1 MCFISSLMVL
11 KADGAS
17 EPPGELLEIQIPGP
31 QPTSHK
37 LEPIGIEAMDLCLK
51 DNNKHSRIFYC
62 KIRLKNPDIHPSVC
76 SLSLS
81 HIVFKSCTFSFITCF
96 FFQIAS
102 SLIIILPQYLVAFCI
117 VFFFFKALAVVSNQP

>member
-1 MCFISSLMVL
+1 MCLFFPLWMVL

-17 EPPGELLEIQIPGP
+17 ELPGELLEIQTPGP

-37 LEPIGIEAMDLCLK
+37 LEPIGVGAMDLCLK
-51 DNNKHSRIFYC
+51 DNNKHSRIFYS
-62 KIRLKNPDIHPSVC
+62 KIRLKNPDTHSSVC

-81 HIVFKSCTFSFITCF
+81 HIVFKSCTFSFRTC

-102 SLIIILPQYLVAFCI
+102 SLIIILPR
-117 VFFFFKALAVVSNQP
+117 